1 MPMPDEIDVYFADRT
16 PPIRCRSLKEV
27 DKALDTLHRE
37 VDPTKCPLAVSIRV
51 FGHEVWTGLGVD
63 QSFVCINIEPCDGE
77 FYLTVGEQP
86 AGEAKM
92 FWGASQDSYWNP
104 ENMIPYEKAR
114 AAVRYF
120 VRHQRRDPSV
130 RWQDWEGRSV

>member
-1 MPMPDEIDVYFADRT
+1 MPVPDEIDVCFDERKPSIT
-16 PPIRCRSLKEV
+16 CKSIKQV
-27 DKALDTLHRE
+27 DLALDNLHRE
-37 VDPTKCPLAVSIRV
+37 VDPTKCPLCVSIAV
-51 FGHEVWTGLGVD
+51 FGHQVLTGLGVD

-92 FWGASQDSYWNP
+92 FWGAAQDSYWNP
-104 ENMIPYEKAR
+104 KNLIPYKKAR

-120 VRHQRRDPSV
+120 IKHQRRYPSV
-130 RWQDWEGRSV
+130 RWQDWSERDV